1 VRCVEGSRR
10 RDVFEVE
17 THERGEATIV
27 ALFGEL
33 DLSTAGVLRDEL
45 DRIEAEET
53 QRELILDLRELDFLD
68 STGLR
73 MFLDLE
79 ARCRAHA
86 HPLAVNGANGAVQRL
101 FTVTGTTTRF
111 RFVTA
116 PEAEPDAVREA
127 LPSTT
132 GEDAK
137 RVS

>member
-1 VRCVEGSRR
+1 VRRVEGSRR

-27 ALFGEL
+27 SLCGEL
-33 DLSTAGVLRDEL
+33 DLSSAGVLRDEL
-45 DRIEAEET
+45 DKIEAEET

-79 ARCRAHA
+79 ARRRAHA
-86 HPLAVNGANGAVQRL
+86 HPLAVSGANAAVQRL

-116 PEAEPDAVREA
+116 PKAERDRVRET
-127 LPSTT
+127 LPSKT

-137 RVS
+137 PAP